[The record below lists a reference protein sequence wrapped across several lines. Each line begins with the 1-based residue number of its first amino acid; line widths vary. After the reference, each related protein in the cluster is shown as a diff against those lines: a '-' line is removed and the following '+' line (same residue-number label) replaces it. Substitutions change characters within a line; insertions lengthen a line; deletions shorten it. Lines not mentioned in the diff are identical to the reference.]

1 MVDEINEETP
11 PDLTNNRVGSLSG
24 VIDQLKRTETN
35 TSTRER
41 KQLAAIKQS
50 NEILSFL
57 YDATEAQ
64 IEVNQEAVDAQRLAD
79 LQEKERLQE
88 EAHNRVEQAVVAAQE
103 SHDLMVELSEEVD
116 RLRDQANSAHAG
128 LTKSKKEADSV
139 HSLYIVSL
147 RCIHSIQDIIKA
159 MEARTGGG
167 ESEEKTEVSDLMS
180 KLMSGDT
187 LSTEELMSLQR
198 N

>member
-35 TSTRER
+35 TSRRER

-88 EAHNRVEQAVVAAQE
+88 EAKNEKLKAA
-103 SHDLMVELSEEVD
+103 L
-116 RLRDQANSAHAG
+116 G
-128 LTKSKKEADSV
+128 LKTLED
-139 HSLYIVSL
+139 
-147 RCIHSIQDIIKA
+147 
-159 MEARTGGG
+159 GG
-167 ESEEKTEVSDLMS
+167 V
-180 KLMSGDT
+180 
-187 LSTEELMSLQR
+187 

>member
-35 TSTRER
+35 TSRRER

-88 EAHNRVEQAVVAAQE
+88 EAKNEKLKAALGLKTLEDGAGKLVRNKGFQAALAATVLGILSIEEVQVFIQEKLVPMIQNFITYMSQTALPFRVENF
-103 SHDLMVELSEEVD
+103 D
-116 RLRDQANSAHAG
+116 
-128 LTKSKKEADSV
+128 
-139 HSLYIVSL
+139 
-147 RCIHSIQDIIKA
+147 
-159 MEARTGGG
+159 
-167 ESEEKTEVSDLMS
+167 
-180 KLMSGDT
+180 KL
-187 LSTEELMSLQR
+187 
-198 N
+198 

>member
-1 MVDEINEETP
+1 MVDESNEETP

-88 EAHNRVEQAVVAAQE
+88 EAKNEKLKVLGLKTLEDGVV
-103 SHDLMVELSEEVD
+103 
-116 RLRDQANSAHAG
+116 N
-128 LTKSKKEADSV
+128 
-139 HSLYIVSL
+139 
-147 RCIHSIQDIIKA
+147 
-159 MEARTGGG
+159 
-167 ESEEKTEVSDLMS
+167 
-180 KLMSGDT
+180 
-187 LSTEELMSLQR
+187 
-198 N
+198 